1 MMKYINSVANSTTGL
16 PVQNASVQVNIQG
29 GAAAT
34 LYADDGVTTIA
45 NPLTTDA
52 NGQYAFKAADGTYQL
67 IISGN
72 NIATQT
78 INNVLLVDALPAD
91 LPTSLPAT
99 SGKLWNNGGALSV
112 S

>member
-34 LYADDGVTTIA
+34 LYADDEVTAIA

-52 NGQYAFKAADGTYQL
+52 NGQYSFKAPDGTYQL
-67 IISGN
+67 VISGQ
-72 NIATQT
+72 NITTQT
-78 INNVLLVDALPAD
+78 INNVLIVDPLPAD